1 VLSGLHEFRV
11 RCLARAVWCQA
22 PHGTCQAPFPRTFR
36 GVSAEPQPCPPCKP
50 RLGRVVRAIAAGGLL
65 AAIVLAFVPP
75 AGRPTLPRDA
85 EARGEALEQALVSAV
100 TKVRDPAGESWAI
113 AIDPADI
120 NAWLAT
126 RLPKWVAHDP
136 EFAPFAAASEVR
148 IGSEDG
154 AVILETPIGPSALGL
169 VATVRMPLELP
180 EGDERLRIR
189 IGGVRVGRLPIPFA
203 EAGFDAAGNVQA
215 ELQRLEERHPDRR
228 FRLGDGRFIEI
239 RAISCEDGRIKIR
252 FATLPAAASAG

>member
-1 VLSGLHEFRV
+1 L
-11 RCLARAVWCQA
+11 
-22 PHGTCQAPFPRTFR
+22 APFPRTFR

-50 RLGRVVRAIAAGGLL
+50 RLGRVVRAVAAGGLL

-75 AGRPTLPRDA
+75 AGRPTVPADA
-85 EARGEALEQALVSAV
+85 VTRGEALEQALVAAV

-136 EFAPFAAASEVR
+136 EFAPFAGAAEVR

-154 AVILETPIGPSALGL
+154 AIVLEAPLGPRALGL
-169 VATVRMPLELP
+169 VGTVRVPLELT
-180 EGDERLRIR
+180 EADERLEASVGRA
-189 IGGVRVGRLPIPFA
+189 RVGRLPVPLSLA
-203 EAGFDAAGNVQA
+203 AFDAAGA
-215 ELQRLEERHPDRR
+215 FREELGRLEARYPGRR

-239 RAISCEDGRIKIR
+239 RAISCENGRIKIR